1 MAEKVPSL
9 KDLAISISENATIIE
24 DFLAANDRPH
34 LSFAAT
40 GDQML
45 PMGPEYEHIQDARV
59 TLIGKAKLLL
69 DLALGP
75 IDGIKNLS
83 FPVCPKNSQNPD
95 RHHMCQILLIRLI
108 LWVWRFLP

>member
-1 MAEKVPSL
+1 MTEKVPSL
-9 KDLAISISENATIIE
+9 KDLAISISENAAIIE
-24 DFLAANDRPH
+24 DFLVANDRPH

-45 PMGPEYEHIQDARV
+45 PMGPEYEHVQDARI

-75 IDGIKNLS
+75 IDGVKNLS
-83 FPVCPKNSQNPD
+83 FSVCPKTSRNPD
-95 RHHMCQILLIRLI
+95 RPMCMYCFVCQILLI
-108 LWVWRFLP
+108 